1 MDDQDDYNSDNIFY
15 HTRLRTEASS
25 TPIRKRIRVY
35 LLVYVNI
42 KIHFYSYENAVRRY
56 VFQ

>member
-42 KIHFYSYENAVRRY
+42 KISFYLNENAIRTY
-56 VFQ
+56 LN